1 MEKALRDSSNSMKL
15 LFLAAGALLLAS
27 LTACSH
33 SAPHPVSSI
42 EAAAKA
48 REEAAQ
54 KARAQA
60 AALAGDRAE
69 LDAIPLPS
77 KNTYMGIHTRQSW
90 QNPFLI
96 VTKSTVSL
104 SILYPDYGPAHAP
117 GDNLLRPL
125 AARRR
130 ELELRVTDLPTAL
143 VAVPENTWPYGR
155 VIAVAEDPSAP
166 PADRPQVRR
175 NLEATEQILSDL
187 GVVAY
192 DWPAQ
197 GTH

>member
-1 MEKALRDSSNSMKL
+1 MFVDRSHSMKL
-15 LFLAAGALLLAS
+15 PLVAASVLLLAS

-48 REEAAQ
+48 REQAAQ
-54 KARAQA
+54 KARARA
-60 AALAGDRAE
+60 AALAGDRAQ

-77 KNTYMGIHTRQSW
+77 KNTYLGIHTRQSW

-96 VTKSTVSL
+96 VSKSTVSL
-104 SILYPDYGPAHAP
+104 SVLYPDYGPAHAP
-117 GDNLLRPL
+117 GDELLRPL

-130 ELELRVTDLPTAL
+130 QLELRLSELPDAL
-143 VAVPENTWPYGR
+143 VAVPQNTWPYGR
-155 VIAVAEDPSAP
+155 VIAVEEDPTASR
-166 PADRPQVRR
+166 DDLPQVRR

-187 GVVAY
+187 GVVAF
-192 DWPAQ
+192 DWPTQ
-197 GTH
+197 GAH